1 MFGPV
6 RLAFV
11 NLVGEQKKTKAGNL
25 KSWGAVL
32 LFPDCADLKLLK
44 AEATAKLK
52 EEQQT
57 HMLQVRVVAC
67 RVAALSRPVR

>member
-1 MFGPV
+1 MHVTALTV
-6 RLAFV
+6 RTQV
-11 NLVGEQKKTKAGNL
+11 RD
-25 KSWGAVL
+25 KSAVL
-32 LFPDCADLKLLK
+32 SLLQEELADVQRENGVKDEALRKL
-44 AEATAKLK
+44 TAKLK